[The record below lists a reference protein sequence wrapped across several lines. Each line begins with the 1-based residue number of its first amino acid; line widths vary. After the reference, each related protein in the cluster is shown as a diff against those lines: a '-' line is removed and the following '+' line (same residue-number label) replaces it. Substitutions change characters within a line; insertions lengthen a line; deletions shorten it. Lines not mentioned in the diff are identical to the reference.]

1 MEQEAVIIERLNNLI
16 TSVEKEEKKSAEW
29 RSVFC
34 MKLDKLFSLVDTLP
48 CAERLE
54 GTKAILNDISW
65 LQKITYTALCLII
78 PALLSLGVS
87 WGNTQAVIEHNKAT
101 IEKLERHI
109 KP

>member
-16 TSVEKEEKKSAEW
+16 IAIDKEEKNSAEW

-34 MKLDKLFSLVDTLP
+34 LKLDKLFTLVNDLP
-48 CAERLE
+48 CPERFE
-54 GTKAILNDISW
+54 TTKAMRNDISW

-78 PALLSLGVS
+78 PVLLSLGVS
-87 WGNTQAVIEHNKAT
+87 WGTTQSTIGYNRTA
-101 IEKLERHI
+101 IEKLERQL